1 MSDTLLTTLAT
12 AMAQL
17 VTTIDMTD
25 EDEVDP
31 DLVTTWFEDVAYNL
45 GRLSTEDRHRLAAL
59 FREAAMEETRPEFR
73 EAMLEVPENFGLED
87 DEDDEGDGS
96 GQYGRYE
103 EGDRV

>member
-17 VTTIDMTD
+17 VTAIDLTD
-25 EDEVDP
+25 EDDVDP
-31 DLVTTWFEDVAYNL
+31 DLATTWFEDVADHL

-59 FREAAMEETRPEFR
+59 FREAAMEETRPDFR

-87 DEDDEGDGS
+87 DDEDEYDED
-96 GQYGRYE
+96 
-103 EGDRV
+103 VA

>member
-17 VTTIDMTD
+17 VTAIDMTD

-31 DLVTTWFEDVAYNL
+31 DVATTWFEDLADQL
-45 GRLSTEDRHRLAAL
+45 GRLPAEDRHRLAAL
-59 FREAAMEETRPEFR
+59 FRQAAMEETRPEFR

-87 DEDDEGDGS
+87 DDEDGYDDGHAA
-96 GQYGRYE
+96 
-103 EGDRV
+103 